1 MRSFVEYWQNTTI
14 IFVSY
19 NSNTKTY
26 INFLNVFFLNVFILG
41 QQLMTE
47 DLGALSPRSAL
58 RMLTM
63 MMMMMRM
70 MKTQIRNR
78 EVMMMRN

>member
-1 MRSFVEYWQNTTI
+1 MNEVIKYV
-14 IFVSY
+14 IF
-19 NSNTKTY
+19 K
-26 INFLNVFFLNVFILG
+26 G

-47 DLGALSPRSAL
+47 DLGALSPLSAL

-63 MMMMMRM
+63 MMMMGM
-70 MKTQIRNR
+70 MKTQMRNR

>member
-1 MRSFVEYWQNTTI
+1 
-14 IFVSY
+14 
-19 NSNTKTY
+19 
-26 INFLNVFFLNVFILG
+26 
-41 QQLMTE
+41 MTE

-58 RMLTM
+58 RMLV

>member
-1 MRSFVEYWQNTTI
+1 
-14 IFVSY
+14 
-19 NSNTKTY
+19 
-26 INFLNVFFLNVFILG
+26 
-41 QQLMTE
+41 MTE
-47 DLGALSPRSAL
+47 DPGALSPQSAL
-58 RMLTM
+58 RMLT

>member
-1 MRSFVEYWQNTTI
+1 MNEVIKYV
-14 IFVSY
+14 IF
-19 NSNTKTY
+19 K
-26 INFLNVFFLNVFILG
+26 G

-47 DLGALSPRSAL
+47 DLGALSPLSAL

-63 MMMMMRM
+63 MMMGM
-70 MKTQIRNR
+70 MKTQMRNR

>member
-1 MRSFVEYWQNTTI
+1 
-14 IFVSY
+14 
-19 NSNTKTY
+19 
-26 INFLNVFFLNVFILG
+26 
-41 QQLMTE
+41 MTE

>member
-1 MRSFVEYWQNTTI
+1 M
-14 IFVSY
+14 
-19 NSNTKTY
+19 SNTLYHLSVATLYLFSVMNEVIKY
-26 INFLNVFFLNVFILG
+26 VIFKG

-47 DLGALSPRSAL
+47 DLGALSPLSAL

-63 MMMMMRM
+63 MMMMGM
-70 MKTQIRNR
+70 MKTQMRNR